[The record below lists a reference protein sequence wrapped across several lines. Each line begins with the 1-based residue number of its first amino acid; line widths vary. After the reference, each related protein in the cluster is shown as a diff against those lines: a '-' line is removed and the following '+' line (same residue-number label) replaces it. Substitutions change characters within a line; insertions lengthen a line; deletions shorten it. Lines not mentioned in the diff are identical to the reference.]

1 MVFMFRMPLIASS
14 LSSDSA
20 AGRAAPAWLAE
31 IPTPA
36 LVLDRDRLERNLDRM
51 RWHAYRLGVTLRPHL
66 KTAKCAEI
74 ARLALPEG
82 GGITVS
88 TVREAEYFLEHGFR
102 DIFYAVAVAPGK
114 LPRLG
119 ELARRG
125 ARILLAVDH
134 PAIAAA
140 VSEHTRKQRVRLDVL
155 IEIDSGEARSGV
167 KPESPLLGE
176 IAAALDYGAG
186 LAGVFT
192 HGGHSYAGRSPDDHA
207 RVAEQ
212 ERAAVVAAAARLREA
227 GRACEIVSV
236 GSSPSVT
243 HARHLD
249 GVTEARAG
257 VYMFGDLFQAGIGM
271 CDRSDLALSVV
282 ATVIGHR
289 REANR
294 LLIDAGAFALSKDRS
309 TAKLGPAGDCGYG
322 LVTTADG
329 DPVPGL
335 QVIDVYQ
342 EHGVVQ
348 GTGAIDFDRFPLG
361 SQVRVWPNHACP
373 TAAAHDRYH
382 VVRGASVEA
391 VWPRINGW

>member
-1 MVFMFRMPLIASS
+1 MSSIAP
-14 LSSDSA
+14 DVT
-20 AGRAAPAWLAE
+20 AGTATPGLVAPVRLADV
-31 IPTPA
+31 PTPA
-36 LVLDRDRLERNLDRM
+36 LVLDRDRLERNLERM
-51 RWHAYRLGVTLRPHL
+51 RRHVRRLGVALRPHL

-74 ARLALPEG
+74 ARLVLPEG

-88 TVREAEYFLEHGFR
+88 TVREAEYFLEQGFR
-102 DIFYAVAVAPGK
+102 DIFYAVAVAPIK

-134 PAIAAA
+134 PSIAAA
-140 VSEHTRKQRVRLDVL
+140 VSDYTRRHRVRLDIL
-155 IEIDSGEARSGV
+155 IEVDSGEGRSGV
-167 KPESPLLGE
+167 KPGSSLLGE
-176 IAAALDYGAG
+176 IASALDYGAG

-192 HGGHSYAGRSPDDHA
+192 HGGHSYAGRSPDNHA

-212 ERAAVVAAAARLREA
+212 ERAAVVAAAAHLRAA
-227 GRACEIVSV
+227 GQACEIVSV
-236 GSSPSVT
+236 GSSPSVI

-271 CDRSDLALSVV
+271 CDRSDLALSVL

-289 REANR
+289 REENR

-309 TAKLGPAGDCGYG
+309 TAKLGPAGDCAYG
-322 LVTTADG
+322 LVTTSEG
-329 DPVPGL
+329 ERVPGL
-335 QVIDVYQ
+335 QVADVYQ

-348 GTGAIDFDRFPLG
+348 GAGPIDYDRFPLG
-361 SQVRVWPNHACP
+361 SQVRVLPNHACP

-382 VVRGASVEA
+382 VVRGTKVEA
-391 VWPRINGW
+391 VWSRINGW